1 MKQTFA
7 IFSMLLGCSVAGQAS
22 AAEMTSLAY
31 VNQASA
37 GGFARMDTASIMA
50 PIMQVAR
57 DLPRVDSGNSSHAL
71 VWQEGDFNTSSIEQ
85 SGGRN
90 VGGGHP
96 AVWIRSS
103 ADDFPARPQ
112 QHGNHQPALIQL
124 MTKAKRRPF

>member
-7 IFSMLLGCSVAGQAS
+7 ILSILFGCSVAGQAS
-22 AAEMTSLAY
+22 AAEMASLAY

-57 DLPRVDSGNSSHAL
+57 DMPRVDSGNSSLAL

-90 VGGGHP
+90 VGLIRQIGYHNSAAIQQTGSGHQ
-96 AVWIRSS
+96 AMI
-103 ADDFPARPQ
+103 FQ
-112 QHGNHQPALIQL
+112 QGRNNTAIISQ
-124 MTKAKRRPF
+124 R